1 MKQEG
6 LNKEDCLAELL
17 KGLVVR
23 EQSGFFR
30 VEGEDGKF
38 YVCRL
43 RGRLLEE
50 AQSSDIA
57 AIGDKVKIEML
68 EVQENA
74 PEGTITGLIEE
85 VEERISALS
94 RAART
99 EGNRGA
105 GQSER
110 EAVIVANAEQ
120 AFFVFAA
127 AQPRPSLKLLDRFLV
142 MGEKSGI
149 DSLTIVINKIDLA
162 DQAEVEAEFAPYKK
176 LGYQLLFTS
185 ALKQQGVDELRA
197 LLKDRLSVLTGPSG
211 VGKTSLLN
219 AVQPGLGRSVKS
231 VSATNF
237 EGTHTTRDSEL
248 VVLEGGGYLADTPGL
263 RTLAMWDI
271 EPEELDAYFVEI
283 APLVEKCRFNDCTHI
298 NEPGCAVR
306 AALQKGDISKQR
318 YDSYIKLREELEA
331 AYAL

>member
-1 MKQEG
+1 
-6 LNKEDCLAELL
+6 
-17 KGLVVR
+17 VVR

-30 VEGEDGKF
+30 VEAEDGRN

-57 AIGDKVKIEML
+57 AIGDRVNIETL

-74 PEGTITGLIEE
+74 PEGTITGIIED
-85 VEERISALS
+85 VEERSSALS

-99 EGNRGA
+99 EGSRGA

-110 EAVIVANAEQ
+110 EHVIVANAEQ

-142 MGEKSGI
+142 AGEKSGI
-149 DSLTIVINKIDLA
+149 KKLLIVVNKIDLVS
-162 DQAEVEAEFAPYKK
+162 QVGAEVEFAPYKK
-176 LGYQLLFTS
+176 LGYQVLFTS
-185 ALKQQGVDELRA
+185 ALTKQGVDELRT
-197 LLKDRLSVLTGPSG
+197 LLKDHLSVLTGPSG

-219 AVQPGLGRSVKS
+219 AVQPGLGRAVKS
-231 VSATNF
+231 VSAANF
-237 EGTHTTRDSEL
+237 EGIHTTRDSEL
-248 VVLEGGGYLADTPGL
+248 VKLEGGGYLADTPGL
-263 RTLAMWDI
+263 RTLAMWDV

-283 APLVEKCRFNDCTHI
+283 APLVGQCRFNDCTHSS
-298 NEPGCAVR
+298 EPGCAVR
-306 AALQKGDISKQR
+306 AALQKGEISKQR
-318 YDSYIKLREELEA
+318 YESYLKLREELEA